1 MSPLWLEERS
11 YAMSK
16 RDARTHS
23 NRLLRELEDIS
34 KVNVSDQG
42 PLLKKWLNKWDNF
55 ESKMTSGK
63 DAEAIA
69 TGRDGGVFK
78 KVLDRKRQMLA
89 ALGYKDTEFARGVMQ
104 NSPAAAIGGDS
115 VKTRIGNRN
124 VRTQLVADAR
134 GVLSNEQ
141 INRRAEDL
149 ASALDKAERNRNY
162 LPMNRN
168 KIDMVKGRGE
178 SFRDFIEHQSGFGRL
193 TDKAY
198 EKNRKKMDLY
208 DRAQRR
214 LGRDVEKAQLSKMRQ
229 ELGDYLREGGKALD
243 RHKLKPTR
251 LSHKFKG
258 LDYHDFEE
266 LSKRQ
271 QGVRNTTR
279 AAMADLRDSV
289 RRGFNKGS
297 KYVKELAQQVRD
309 NKELREELGVKL
321 SDSLKDIASR
331 IQEKVNNANL
341 REEGKTKSKSISE
354 RLRDR
359 AKNLAE
365 SIQRKI
371 KPPFVETVEGTFTP
385 PGLSKHLG
393 GKYVDFE
400 DIPNT
405 VKQATSDTLGDVKRL
420 GMDKVKQLGMDKVDK
435 VKQLGMEKLSTKDLY
450 QQARGSEEFGKGL
463 KDKFTDALK
472 KVTDKIKS
480 PEGNISLP
488 ATVVEDKLA
497 QDAAKEVANEVK
509 NSSPFW
515 TRNKKIAAGLLGVGG
530 LAGGYYAYKN
540 RMRGEGKD

>member
-63 DAEAIA
+63 GAEAIA

-149 ASALDKAERNRNY
+149 ASAFDKAERNRNY

-229 ELGDYLREGGKALD
+229 ELGDY
-243 RHKLKPTR
+243 
-251 LSHKFKG
+251 
-258 LDYHDFEE
+258 
-266 LSKRQ
+266 
-271 QGVRNTTR
+271 
-279 AAMADLRDSV
+279 
-289 RRGFNKGS
+289 
-297 KYVKELAQQVRD
+297 
-309 NKELREELGVKL
+309 
-321 SDSLKDIASR
+321 
-331 IQEKVNNANL
+331 L